1 MTELRIPPAAI
12 RWTETFLEDR
22 QAALAFD
29 QQQEE
34 MTPIETGIPQGSPA
48 SPVLFLLYLRPLFDT
63 LQRNHPL
70 NKCPSYI
77 DDICLMTQGTT
88 AETNS
93 RTLEDMAMTCFEWGQ
108 KNAVLFDDS
117 KSELMHY

>member
-77 DDICLMTQGTT
+77 DDICLIFYLFIYLLLILHATSRLWQKGNPRSRNTNETQ
-88 AETNS
+88 
-93 RTLEDMAMTCFEWGQ
+93 R
-108 KNAVLFDDS
+108 K
-117 KSELMHY
+117 Y